1 MGAQLRVYRQ
11 KIKSAQTTKK
21 ITRAMELIAAS
32 RIQKA
37 QARVTASTPYSR
49 AITRA
54 VSAVATYSN
63 VDHVLTTEP
72 ETIERAA
79 VVILTS
85 DRGLAGA
92 FNSQVLREAEQLA
105 ELLRSQGK
113 DVVYFL
119 VGRKAVGYF
128 QFRRRASE
136 RQWTGST
143 ENPEFELAKEIADAV
158 LEVFLRDAADGG
170 VDEIHVVYNRFV
182 SMMTQTPEVV
192 RLLPL
197 EVVEGVEEPDATVQ
211 PLYEFEP
218 DVETVLDALL
228 PVYIESRI
236 FNALLQSAAAKHAAT
251 QKAMKSASDNADKL
265 ITDYTRLANN
275 ARQAEITQ
283 QISEI
288 VGGADAL
295 VAEVSNPRRRERRMT
310 DTATAPVAEATG
322 GAVGRIARVT
332 GPVVDIEF
340 PHDSIPEI
348 YNALKTDITIEGVTT
363 TITLEVAQHLGDDL
377 VRAIALKPTD
387 GLVRGQEVI
396 DTGEAISVP
405 VGDVTKGKVFNVIGE
420 VLNGEPGEQ
429 HRDHRAL
436 ADPPQ
441 APGLRPARVEDA
453 ALRDRH
459 QGHRPPHPVR
469 AGWQDRPLRRC
480 RRRQDRPHPGDD
492 PARRAGPRWCVG
504 VRRCRRA
511 HP

>member
-21 ITRAMELIAAS
+21 ITKAMELIAAS

-79 VVILTS
+79 VLVVTS

-92 FNSQVLREAEQLA
+92 FNSQVLREAEELS

-113 DVVYFL
+113 EVVYFL
-119 VGRKAVGYF
+119 IGRKAVSYF
-128 QFRRRASE
+128 QFRRRSSE
-136 RQWTGST
+136 RQWVGSS
-143 ENPEFELAKEIADAV
+143 ENPQFELAKDVAEAV
-158 LEVFLRDAADGG
+158 LEAFLRDAADGG

-197 EVVEGVEEPDATVQ
+197 EVVEGVDEPDSTVQ

-265 ITDYTRLANN
+265 IKDYTRLANN

-295 VAEVSNPRRRERRMT
+295 VA
-310 DTATAPVAEATG
+310 A
-322 GAVGRIARVT
+322 
-332 GPVVDIEF
+332 
-340 PHDSIPEI
+340 
-348 YNALKTDITIEGVTT
+348 K
-363 TITLEVAQHLGDDL
+363 
-377 VRAIALKPTD
+377 
-387 GLVRGQEVI
+387 
-396 DTGEAISVP
+396 
-405 VGDVTKGKVFNVIGE
+405 
-420 VLNGEPGEQ
+420 
-429 HRDHRAL
+429 
-436 ADPPQ
+436 
-441 APGLRPARVEDA
+441 
-453 ALRDRH
+453 
-459 QGHRPPHPVR
+459 
-469 AGWQDRPLRRC
+469 
-480 RRRQDRPHPGDD
+480 
-492 PARRAGPRWCVG
+492 
-504 VRRCRRA
+504 
-511 HP
+511 